1 MNEWARKVLVT
12 SFYSTIV
19 VLLLGVD
26 SSIQPVAAEELA
38 RGAAYSTL
46 YNFSPAMRQALLVPP
61 AVDAE
66 KFAKDQKLAGYEI
79 VRVPGDFST
88 YGGWTLISFQG
99 SEEDAQKLC
108 KDNPA
113 LKLCELDRCREF
125 LPASESGFV
134 PGLGAWRAEKEFA
147 VAMAEGSEASGGSPA
162 TGATGT
168 APAAVN
174 VSGSNAVANTREQPP
189 TPEQFVRGEHI
200 GYGPD
205 AAKGPDFKTLPAGAT
220 SPLSMSRNQEA
231 EVGSG
236 WDQIVIRPRL
246 GPPVVAKANDDVTGT
261 ITRPPG
267 GGTPTPP
274 TASRPPKKP
283 PMPPETPEKPP
294 DLSPPGDPPTSTP
307 PPEEKE
313 EVVACKL
320 FGGTGG
326 ETPGVGMKVGL
337 PDVKEFIEP
346 PPKEP
351 GQEALNDPA
360 IAGDHVWLH
369 DLSFFYFS
377 HDLYVK
383 SVGVDFNATRFYR
396 SNIKTKEGGLFGYN
410 WDFGYYK
417 RLIPQGGVL
426 NPKFGLR
433 VEGLM
438 NPGPVHY
445 MRGNG
450 RGEEM
455 KPNGTRFQMVK
466 NFGGRFDA
474 WVTYYK
480 PPENLFAELERY
492 VVLPNYLSPFAGH
505 PNYEGDI
512 FYVMRYGNGYRE
524 VYSCRGILLYILDRH
539 DNRMTFEYDPLFH
552 PLTFNPKLVKITDT
566 AERTYSL
573 EWKEIEG
580 NGLVHTNY
588 KGQIISG
595 TFPKI
600 RLKKIKEEF
609 DGREAEY
616 HYRGRDSQP
625 VLDETEE
632 RKDGSFAT
640 KYSYTEQDTRYYL
653 ETLTFPRETAQGGA
667 PYLKNQWRQDGNLKR
682 IQNQTR
688 GHAGTGT
695 MTGGFEGGLTQFRWE
710 GKPGSSVTVQPA
722 RGGEEVYTME
732 WTGLAYVVRRLDLKL
747 DGGRTATTTVQ
758 HNASDQVTIISRP
771 EGNRIEYHYAGAGGP
786 VTEGPIRDCMNCGG
800 DGLLQSP
807 SSASPASSVSS
818 SSSSARA
825 ASAPTLGIAKGGT
838 GEGEGGVT
846 YLNNLAK
853 GNLIEQ
859 ILDAGDRPNSLPY
872 SSIITAYSYEPLY
885 NQFKRIEGPGKAVTE
900 LDYDYFSKG
909 AEGNPV
915 IRRHPART
923 TAAGE
928 TLSPIETTYEYTSTG
943 LLLQETDPL
952 HHKTVY
958 RHSPAGYLLS
968 VSDEGDPQDN
978 ASFGR
983 DIRGNMTK
991 FTDARGTVTTLKV
1004 DQRDLVREKIVD
1016 DSEKGFKNLTTYQYD
1031 ENGNLV
1037 QEQVTVR
1044 DNFPADGAFPG
1055 VPTHSFQLTKTY
1067 LYNLVNLQVG
1077 ETQTA
1082 GALSRTRTQAYDAEG
1097 NLAFVQEPEG
1107 FTIAYQYDRLG
1118 NVSRKT
1124 FGGKLSETYR
1134 YDLNGNLLEKK
1145 RGGSSTTAYVPDPFD
1160 RPYKMVTP
1168 EGTTVI
1174 TALNPDGTTQ
1184 KIDVQGRNH
1193 EGKRVR
1199 LRFIE
1204 FQYDEIG
1211 DKIETKEYILGPDG
1225 FAAGLRTEQLVRDAE
1240 GKVLTMIDA
1249 RKNHSTFKY
1258 TGHRKDSDTDPLLN
1272 EVRYA
1277 YEPGGL
1283 PTSITEIEQE
1293 VTFRE
1298 KDGQPKREEGTR
1310 HFVKT
1315 MTYDALGRLSSF
1327 SVPGGSSA
1335 KLAYDSQGNLR
1346 TKVEHSGR
1354 MDVFEFDGFGRGV
1367 RDEQYANLEVDKLVV
1382 TRTYDLHDRL
1392 LTSTVS
1398 RGERTINQTTRKYNQ
1413 AGLLERLQEES
1424 QARVYTEFDDRGN
1437 PTQEER
1443 SGGVKLTYA
1452 YDLEDRTKE
1461 IAVHYPGHA
1470 PSGSTQDTFV
1480 YDGLGRIVEAGRYR
1494 GMIKNKLAY
1503 DSLGNP
1509 WWEEQLVGIRPLR
1522 LEYSYDSV
1530 GARTE
1535 LRGPSIGQE
1544 PAWTINSER
1553 DHVGRVHIL
1562 RHHAPGES
1570 QSGQGTVYEFTG
1582 PIRLARRLIG
1592 GTEDTVYDYDAA
1604 RRPVQARVYSSLGR
1618 VATFES
1624 QLDPDSRPL
1633 SQASR
1638 ITMPF
1643 DSRHTD
1649 ETAVDYTAWGV
1660 RSKVGSTFHWSD
1672 KPTDTSADGTSRRF
1686 YRYQNDRVTALF
1698 SSQEIHT
1705 SRPFLYGYLGNDAVS
1720 GELMKFLYDGNH
1732 LAKTE
1737 FWQHDDLPAGLS
1749 DIKLKAALADD
1760 AVKKKYTTWFRYDQN
1775 GLLNEDNR
1783 FRYEYD
1789 HGQFVSQVGDKY
1801 ADPHYETGRV
1811 NYYYDYA
1818 NRLISIVYGGPVYR
1832 DRRFLYDGR
1841 LPFLEIR
1848 TDSNGDP
1855 REVETAYVPH
1865 PDGIDI
1871 GPIRVRT
1878 HYDLRDAKEPPPSI
1892 VYPIFDLDGTLAFVR
1907 DVGTHQHL
1915 KVGQILDSAVRSDAR
1930 RRQVILPRVDKDLR
1944 PEDLVAL
1951 RPDHPRRELPLM
1963 SLHARWE
1970 SFMEAAFDL
1979 HTGKVSHDPLR
1990 NLELRE
1996 KTAQQA
2002 RTDYLHEQ
2010 ISTGQRNALTGMALL
2025 AAPVLLPYAVAT
2037 AVQYPLATAV
2047 GTALGVA
2054 IDITVVEVVL
2064 KEEYGLD
2071 DLGQSI
2077 AMSAFFAGT
2086 GILAKEFWKLRQA
2099 TRLFGELDDLRHIRM
2114 TGKIRGSLEPGFSPG
2129 TPKTAPPLPRA
2140 PTMTAGR
2147 AGRGAGAAEQATASS
2162 TGGRS
2167 ALPPAQDFDPVGWPT
2182 WKSGKLVLFG
2192 FKEGDDLLKDFAKN
2206 LPPVPGVFDIFIH
2219 GNPGSVGIF
2228 DGAKWWALSPE
2239 TIASLA
2245 KAKGFRP
2252 GMVVRLISCN
2262 TGVGPKAF
2270 GKQLAEAMG
2279 TRVLAPNRAI
2289 LGHPEGSFLLDV
2301 ENLFQ
2306 AQGEWLEFVPSRI
2319 RSMPRTTRSLWG
2331 DVPWLPR

>member
-1 MNEWARKVLVT
+1 M
-12 SFYSTIV
+12 SGIGMSTIV
-19 VLLLGVD
+19 TVPLRTILCAAFLV
-26 SSIQPVAAEELA
+26 SFQVADQWAVPAYAEEIS
-38 RGAAYSTL
+38 RGPTYSTSL
-46 YNFSPAMRQALLVPP
+46 NFSPATRQALLLPP
-61 AVDAE
+61 DVDPVA
-66 KFAKDQKLAGYEI
+66 FAKAHSLPGYEI
-79 VRVPGDFST
+79 IRVPADFST
-88 YGGWTLISFQG
+88 YGGWALISFQG
-99 SEEDAQKLC
+99 TEDDAVNLC

-134 PGLGAWRAEKEFA
+134 PGLGDWRPEKEFT
-147 VAMAEGSEASGGSPA
+147 VAMAEGSRSSMDASASGTPGGSEVSVEV
-162 TGATGT
+162 G
-168 APAAVN
+168 PAAV
-174 VSGSNAVANTREQPP
+174 AHTRDQPP
-189 TPEQFVRGEHI
+189 TPEQFLRGESI
-200 GYGPD
+200 GYGTD
-205 AAKGPDFKTLPAGAT
+205 ASQGPDLKTLPGAST
-220 SPLSMSRNQEA
+220 SILRMSPSQET

-236 WDQIVIRPRL
+236 WDQIVVRPQI

-261 ITRPPG
+261 TTRPPG

-274 TASRPPKKP
+274 TTPRPPKAP
-283 PMPPETPEKPP
+283 VPPEKPEKPP
-294 DLSPPGDPPTSTP
+294 DLSPPPPPPTSTP
-307 PPEEKE
+307 PEGQSEEIL
-313 EVVACKL
+313 ACRL

-326 ETPGVGMKVGL
+326 ETPGLGMKVGL

-369 DLSFFYFS
+369 DLSFFTFA
-377 HDLYVK
+377 HDLFVK

-426 NPKFGLR
+426 NPKFGVK

-450 RGEEM
+450 RVEEM
-455 KPNGTRFQMVK
+455 KPNGVRFQMVK

-480 PPENLFAELERY
+480 PPENLFSELERY
-492 VVLPNYLSPFAGH
+492 VVLPNHPSPFAGH

-539 DNRMTFEYDPLFH
+539 DNRMTFEYDPVFH
-552 PLTFNPKLVKITDT
+552 PLTFNPRLVKITDT

-595 TFPKI
+595 TFPKL
-600 RLKKIKEEF
+600 RLKKIKEDF

-616 HYRGRDSQP
+616 HYRGLDQQP
-625 VLDETEE
+625 VLDKAEE
-632 RKDGSFAT
+632 RKDGSFVT
-640 KYSYTEQDTRYYL
+640 RYSYAEQDTRYYL
-653 ETLTFPRETAQGGA
+653 ETLTLPRETAQGGD
-667 PYLKNQWRQDGNLKR
+667 PYLKNQWRQDGDLKR
-682 IQNQTR
+682 IQSQTH

-695 MTGGFEGGLTQFRWE
+695 KTGGFEGGLTQFRWE
-710 GKPGSSVTVQPA
+710 GKPGSPVTVQSP
-722 RGGEEVYTME
+722 RGREEVYTME
-732 WTGLAYVVRRLDLKL
+732 WTGLAYVIRRLDLKL
-747 DGGRTATTTVQ
+747 DDGRTATTTIQ
-758 HNASDQVTIISRP
+758 HNASDQMTILTRP
-771 EGNRIEYHYAGAGGP
+771 EGNRIEYQYAGAGGP
-786 VTEGPIRDCMNCGG
+786 VTEGPIRDCLNCGG
-800 DGLLQSP
+800 GTGLVQSSP
-807 SSASPASSVSS
+807 SGPSI
-818 SSSSARA
+818 SSSSAGGG
-825 ASAPTLGIAKGGT
+825 SAPTLGIAKGGT
-838 GEGEGGVT
+838 GGEGGVT

-853 GNLIEQ
+853 GNLTVR

-872 SSIITAYSYEPLY
+872 SSIITSYSYEPLY

-900 LDYDYFSKG
+900 LEYDYFTKG

-915 IRRHPART
+915 VRRHPART
-923 TAAGE
+923 TATGE
-928 TLSPIETTYEYTSTG
+928 TLSPVETTYEYTSTG

-952 HHKTVY
+952 NHKTVY
-958 RHSPAGYLLS
+958 APSPAGYLLS
-968 VSDEGDPQDN
+968 VTDQADPQDN

-983 DIRGNMTK
+983 DVRGNMTK
-991 FTDARGTVTTLKV
+991 FVDARGTVTTLKV
-1004 DQRDLVREKIVD
+1004 DQRDLVREKIED
-1016 DSEKGFKNLTTYQYD
+1016 DSEKGFKNRTTYQYD
-1031 ENGNLV
+1031 ENGNLIH
-1037 QEQVTVR
+1037 EQVTVQ
-1044 DNFPADGAFPG
+1044 DNFPADSEFTGLPKQ
-1055 VPTHSFQLTKTY
+1055 SFQLTKTY
-1067 LYNLVNLQVG
+1067 QYNLVNLQVK

-1082 GALSRTRTQAYDAEG
+1082 GALSRTRTQVYDAEG

-1107 FTIAYQYDRLG
+1107 FTIAYYYDRLG

-1124 FGGKLSETYR
+1124 FGGKLTEAYR

-1145 RGGSSTTAYVPDPFD
+1145 RGGSSTTAYEPDPFD
-1160 RPYKMVTP
+1160 RPYKTVTP
-1168 EGTTVI
+1168 EGTTVV

-1184 KIDVQGRNH
+1184 KIDIHGKNH
-1193 EGKRVR
+1193 EGRPVR

-1204 FQYDEIG
+1204 FRYDEIG
-1211 DKIETKEYILGPDG
+1211 DKIETKEHILGPDG
-1225 FAAGLRTEQLVRDAE
+1225 YAAGLRTEQLVRDAE
-1240 GKVLTMIDA
+1240 GKVLTVIDA

-1258 TGHRKDSDTDPLLN
+1258 AGHRKESDTDPLLN
-1272 EVRYA
+1272 ETHYV

-1283 PTSITEIEQE
+1283 PTSITEIERE
-1293 VTFRE
+1293 VIFRE

-1315 MTYDALGRLSSF
+1315 MAYDTLGRLSSF

-1346 TKVEHSGR
+1346 AKVEHSGR
-1354 MDVFEFDGFGRGV
+1354 MDLFEFDGFGRGV
-1367 RDEQYANLEVDKLVV
+1367 RDEQYANLEVDKLIV

-1392 LTSTVS
+1392 LASTVS
-1398 RGERTINQTTRKYNQ
+1398 RGERTINRTARTYDQ
-1413 AGLLERLQEES
+1413 AGLLKQLQEDS
-1424 QARVYTEFDDRGN
+1424 QTRVYTEFDDRGN
-1437 PTQEER
+1437 PTREER
-1443 SGGVKLTYA
+1443 SDGVKLAYA

-1461 IAVHYPGHA
+1461 IAVRYPGHA
-1470 PSGSTQDTFV
+1470 SSGSTQDTFV

-1494 GMIKNKLAY
+1494 GLIKNKLAY

-1509 WWEEQLVGIRPLR
+1509 WWDEQIVGIRPLR

-1544 PAWTINSER
+1544 PAWTITSER

-1562 RHHAPGES
+1562 RHHASGES
-1570 QSGQGTVYEFTG
+1570 RSGQGVIYEFTG
-1582 PIRLARRLIG
+1582 PTRLARRLIG
-1592 GTEDTVYDYDAA
+1592 GTDDTVYDYDAA

-1624 QLDPDSRPL
+1624 QLDQESRPL

-1649 ETAVDYTAWGV
+1649 EAAIDYTSWGV
-1660 RSKVGSTFHWSD
+1660 RAKVGSTFRWSD
-1672 KPTDTSADGTSRRF
+1672 KPTDTSTDGTSRRL
-1686 YRYQNDRVTALF
+1686 YRYQNDRVTEMF
-1698 SSQEIHT
+1698 TSQEVHT

-1720 GELMKFLYDGNH
+1720 GELVKFLYDGNH

-1760 AVKKKYTTWFRYDQN
+1760 AVKKQYTTWFRYDLN
-1775 GLLNEDNR
+1775 GLLSEDNR

-1801 ADPHYETGRV
+1801 ADSHYETGTV

-1818 NRLISIVYGGPVYR
+1818 NRLVSIVYGGPVYR

-1848 TDSNGDP
+1848 TDSNGAPKD
-1855 REVETAYVPH
+1855 VETAYVPH
-1865 PDGIDI
+1865 PEGIDV

-1878 HYDLRDAKEPPPSI
+1878 HYDLRDTKEPPPSI
-1892 VYPIFDLDGTLAFVR
+1892 VYPFFDLDGSLAFVR
-1907 DVGTHQHL
+1907 DVVSGQHL

-1930 RRQVILPRVDKDLR
+1930 RRQVILPRVEKDLR

-1951 RPDHPRRELPLM
+1951 RPEHPRREIPLL

-1970 SFMEAAFDL
+1970 PFMEAAFDL

-2010 ISTGQRNALTGMALL
+2010 ISTGQNNALTGMALL

-2037 AVQYPLATAV
+2037 AVQYPLATAAS
-2047 GTALGVA
+2047 TALGVA
-2054 IDITVVEVVL
+2054 IDMMVVEVLL

-2086 GILAKEFWKLRQA
+2086 GVMAKEFWKLRQS
-2099 TRLFGELDDLRHIRM
+2099 TRLFGELDELRHVRM
-2114 TGKIRGSLEPGFSPG
+2114 TGKVRGSMEPGFSPG
-2129 TPKTAPPLPRA
+2129 TPKTAPPVPRG
-2140 PTMTAGR
+2140 PTAAAGR
-2147 AGRGAGAAEQATASS
+2147 AAGAAEQAAASS
-2162 TGGRS
+2162 TAGRS
-2167 ALPPAQDFDPVGWPT
+2167 ALPPAETFDPVGWPT

-2192 FKEGDDLLKDFAKN
+2192 FKEGDDLLKEFAKN
-2206 LPPVPGVFDIFIH
+2206 LPPVPGVFDIFVH

-2228 DGAKWWALSPE
+2228 DGVKWWALSPE
-2239 TIASLA
+2239 TIASVA
-2245 KAKGFRP
+2245 RAKGFRP

-2301 ENLFQ
+2301 ESLFQ

-2319 RSMPRTTRSLWG
+2319 RSMPRSTRSLWG

>member
-1 MNEWARKVLVT
+1 MGEWATRAHCAALSLAIAALVAAT
-12 SFYSTIV
+12 DR
-19 VLLLGVD
+19 GMA
-26 SSIQPVAAEELA
+26 PVAAEDLA
-38 RGAAYSTL
+38 RGPTYSTS
-46 YNFSPAMRQALLVPP
+46 YHFSPTTRQALLVPP
-61 AVDAE
+61 AVDPE
-66 KFAKDQKLAGYEI
+66 QFAKAQKLPGYEI
-79 VRVPGDFST
+79 VRVPADFST
-88 YGGWTLISFQG
+88 YGGWALISFQG
-99 SEEDAQKLC
+99 SEEDTQKIC

-113 LKLCELDRCREF
+113 LKVCELDRCREF

-134 PGLGAWRAEKEFA
+134 PGLGQWRPEKEFT
-147 VAMAEGSEASGGSPA
+147 VAMAEGGAPSGNSPSGGT
-162 TGATGT
+162 TGAAQAT
-168 APAAVN
+168 VN
-174 VSGSNAVANTREQPP
+174 VSGSNAVAHTREQPP
-189 TPEQFVRGEHI
+189 TPEQFVRGDEVP
-200 GYGPD
+200 YGPE
-205 AAKGPDFKTLPAGAT
+205 AAKGPELTTLPAGTT
-220 SPLSMSRNQEA
+220 SILAMSRNQEA

-236 WDQIVIRPRL
+236 WDQTVIRPPTA
-246 GPPVVAKANDDVTGT
+246 PPVVAGGSDIGGT
-261 ITRPPG
+261 RPRPPG
-267 GGTPTPP
+267 GGTQP
-274 TASRPPKKP
+274 RPPKP
-283 PMPPETPEKPP
+283 IPEQPEKPP
-294 DLSPPGDPPTSTP
+294 DLSPPGPPYYPTP
-307 PPEEKE
+307 PEGQVEETL
-313 EVVACKL
+313 ACKL

-326 ETPGVGMKVGL
+326 ETPGLGMKVGL

-346 PPKEP
+346 PPKDP

-369 DLSFFYFS
+369 DLSFFTFA

-445 MRGNG
+445 LRGNG
-450 RGEEM
+450 RVEEM
-455 KPNGTRFQMVK
+455 KPNGVRFQMVK

-480 PPENLFAELERY
+480 PPDNLFSELERY
-492 VVLPNYLSPFAGH
+492 VVLPNHPSPFAGH

-539 DNRMTFEYDPLFH
+539 DNRMTFEYDPVFH
-552 PLTFNPKLVKITDT
+552 PLTFNPKLAKITDT

-573 EWKEIEG
+573 EWVEIEG

-595 TFPKI
+595 TFPKL

-625 VLDETEE
+625 VLEKAEE
-632 RKDGSFAT
+632 RKDGSFT
-640 KYSYTEQDTRYYL
+640 TTYSYTEHDGRYYL
-653 ETLTFPRETAQGGA
+653 EALTLPRETAQGGD
-667 PYLKNQWRQDGNLKR
+667 PYLSNQWRQDGNLKR
-682 IQNQTR
+682 IQNQTH

-695 MTGGFEGGLTQFRWE
+695 KTGGFEGGLTQFRWE
-710 GKPGSSVTVQPA
+710 GKPGSPVTVQSP
-722 RGGEEVYTME
+722 RGREEVYTME

-747 DGGRTATTTVQ
+747 DDGRTATTTIQ
-758 HNASDQVTIISRP
+758 HNASDQVTIITRP
-771 EGNRIEYHYAGAGGP
+771 EGNRIEYHYAGDGGP
-786 VTEGPIRDCMNCGG
+786 VTEGPIRDCLNCGAE
-800 DGLLQSP
+800 GLLQSP
-807 SSASPASSVSS
+807 SSASSASSL
-818 SSSSARA
+818 SSSAGA
-825 ASAPTLGIAKGGT
+825 ATAPTLGIAKGGT
-838 GEGEGGVT
+838 GGEGGVT

-853 GNLIEQ
+853 GNLVQ
-859 ILDAGDRPNSLPY
+859 QLLLAGDRSNPLPY
-872 SSIITAYSYEPLY
+872 SSIVTSYTYEPLY

-900 LDYDYFSKG
+900 LDYDYFTKG
-909 AEGNPV
+909 AEGNPIV
-915 IRRHPART
+915 RRHPART

-958 RHSPAGYLLS
+958 AHSPAGYLLL

-983 DIRGNMTK
+983 DVRGNMTK

-1004 DQRDLVREKIVD
+1004 DQRDLVREKIED
-1016 DSEKGFKNLTTYQYD
+1016 DSEKGFKNRTTYQYD

-1037 QEQVTVR
+1037 QEQITVQ
-1044 DNFPADGAFPG
+1044 DNFPADGTFAG
-1055 VPTHSFQLTKTY
+1055 VPAQSFQLTKTY
-1067 LYNLVNLQVG
+1067 QYNLVNLQVS

-1082 GALSRTRTQAYDAEG
+1082 GALSRTRAQAYDAEG
-1097 NLAFVQEPEG
+1097 NLASVQEPEG
-1107 FTIAYQYDRLG
+1107 FTIAYHYDRLG
-1118 NVSRKT
+1118 NVARKT
-1124 FGGKLSETYR
+1124 FGGKLTETYR
-1134 YDLNGNLLEKK
+1134 YDLNGNLVEQK
-1145 RGGSSTTAYVPDPFD
+1145 RGGSSTTAYEPDPFD
-1160 RPYKMVTP
+1160 RPYKRVMP
-1168 EGTTVI
+1168 EGTIILTP
-1174 TALNPDGTTQ
+1174 LNPDGTTQ
-1184 KIDVQGRNH
+1184 KIDVQGKNH
-1193 EGKRVR
+1193 EGQPVR

-1211 DKIETKEYILGPDG
+1211 DKIETKEHIVSPDG
-1225 FAAGLRTEQLVRDAE
+1225 FGAGLRTERLVRDAE
-1240 GKVLTMIDA
+1240 GKVLTLIDA
-1249 RKNHSTFKY
+1249 RKNHSTFTY

-1272 EVRYA
+1272 EIRYA

-1283 PTSITEIEQE
+1283 PTSITEIERE

-1298 KDGQPKREEGTR
+1298 KDGQPKREEATR

-1335 KLAYDSQGNLR
+1335 TLAYDSQGNLR
-1346 TKVEHSGR
+1346 AKVEHSGR

-1367 RDEQYANLEVDKLVV
+1367 RDEQYANLEVDKLIV

-1398 RGERTINQTTRKYNQ
+1398 RGERTIHQTARAYDH
-1413 AGLLERLQEES
+1413 AGLLERLQEDS
-1424 QARVYTEFDDRGN
+1424 QARVYTKFDDRGN
-1437 PTQEER
+1437 PTDEER
-1443 SGGVKLTYA
+1443 SDGVKLTYT

-1461 IAVHYPGHA
+1461 ITVRSPGHA

-1509 WWEEQLVGIRPLR
+1509 WWDEQIVGIRPLR

-1535 LRGPSIGQE
+1535 LRGPSIGRD
-1544 PAWTINSER
+1544 PAWTIQSER

-1562 RHHAPGES
+1562 RHHASGES
-1570 QSGQGTVYEFTG
+1570 QPGQGIVYEFSG
-1582 PIRLARRLIG
+1582 PTRLARRLIG

-1624 QLDPDSRPL
+1624 QLDADSRPL
-1633 SQASR
+1633 SQAAR

-1649 ETAVDYTAWGV
+1649 ETAIDYTAWGV
-1660 RSKVGSTFHWSD
+1660 RSKVSSTFHWSD
-1672 KPTDTSADGTSRRF
+1672 KPTDTSADGTSRRL
-1686 YRYQNDRVTALF
+1686 YRYQNDRVTAMF
-1698 SSQEIHT
+1698 TSQEVHT
-1705 SRPFLYGYLGNDAVS
+1705 SRPFLYGYLGNDVVS
-1720 GELMKFLYDGNH
+1720 GEVMKFLYEGNH

-1737 FWQHDDLPAGLS
+1737 FWQHGDLPAGLS

-1760 AVKKKYTTWFRYDQN
+1760 AVKKQYTTWFRYDQN
-1775 GLLNEDNR
+1775 GSLSEDNR
-1783 FRYEYD
+1783 YRYEYD
-1789 HGQFVSQVGDKY
+1789 HGQLVSQVGDKY
-1801 ADPHYETGRV
+1801 ADSHYETGTV

-1818 NRLISIVYGGPVYR
+1818 NRLVSIVYGGPVYR

-1848 TDSNGDP
+1848 TDSKGVP
-1855 REVETAYVPH
+1855 EEVETAYVPH
-1865 PDGIDI
+1865 PDGLDV

-1878 HYDLRDAKEPPPSI
+1878 HYDVRDAKEPPPSL
-1892 VYPIFDLDGTLAFVR
+1892 VYPFFDLDGSLAFVY
-1907 DVGTHQHL
+1907 DVATHQYL

-1951 RPDHPRRELPLM
+1951 RPEHPRRELPLM

-1970 SFMEAAFDL
+1970 PFMEAAFDL

-2025 AAPVLLPYAVAT
+2025 AAPVLLPYAVTT
-2037 AVQYPLATAV
+2037 AVQYPLATAAS
-2047 GTALGVA
+2047 TALGVA
-2054 IDITVVEVVL
+2054 IDVLVVELVL

-2071 DLGQSI
+2071 DLGESI
-2077 AMSAFFAGT
+2077 AMSAFFAGA
-2086 GILAKEFWKLRQA
+2086 GVLAKEFWKLRQA
-2099 TRLFGELDDLRHIRM
+2099 TRLFGELDQLRHVRM
-2114 TGKIRGSLEPGFSPG
+2114 TGKVRGSMEPGLSPG
-2129 TPKTAPPLPRA
+2129 APKTAPPVPRGPA
-2140 PTMTAGR
+2140 TAAGL
-2147 AGRGAGAAEQATASS
+2147 AGRGAGAAEQAAAPSTA
-2162 TGGRS
+2162 GRS

-2206 LPPVPGVFDIFIH
+2206 LPPVPGVFDIFVH

-2228 DGAKWWALSPE
+2228 DGVKWWALSPE
-2239 TIASLA
+2239 TLASLA

-2252 GMVVRLISCN
+2252 GMVVRLIACN

-2301 ENLFQ
+2301 ESLFQ